1 MSSAA
6 PNPRRRAARPSDPDV
21 TPSLIDSF
29 QSMSI
34 RKGDTFHPQ
43 TNTSKSSFWDP
54 LESASSSSMSV
65 TRSTTSPQALEDLL
79 IGAGERRV
87 ASLLDRVDKAIAA
100 QSKVALSNV
109 LSEPEVLPVP
119 TFTLDSPD
127 SAQKTRTRHHSHSSD
142 SGLGSS
148 VADSTETTESSSTS
162 TAKNSTH
169 TGTYIAK
176 SYQKHAN
183 PIEATDSPGRQSL
196 STISNA
202 SDEER
207 GLSKYAADQIHKHI
221 VQPILDEESLKEF
234 HGLIKSVPSRI
245 GDKEIKNLRELEKT
259 LIFLAP
265 VSPRIRGDSDRP
277 FTHGCFGVKDYSR
290 SPSKY
295 LRFCERTI
303 RVLHTTV
310 TTLHES
316 DQRAPTDRPYTQG
329 YFFELVEQ
337 VRAGF
342 LTPRGAVKLI
352 NVLAQIR
359 RYATILAATR
369 AKQAK
374 GEKLGPM
381 DVNE

>member
-29 QSMSI
+29 QNMSI
-34 RKGDTFHPQ
+34 RKGDTFHPN

-54 LESASSSSMSV
+54 LESSSSSMTV
-65 TRSTTSPQALEDLL
+65 TRSTTAPQALEDLL
-79 IGAGERRV
+79 IGAGERQV
-87 ASLLDRVDKAIAA
+87 ANLLTRVDKAIAA

-119 TFTLDSPD
+119 TFMVDGSN
-127 SAQKTRTRHHSHSSD
+127 AEQKTRTRHHSHSSD

-148 VADSTETTESSSTS
+148 VADSTDSHESSSTS
-162 TAKNSTH
+162 TAKKSTH
-169 TGTYIAK
+169 TG
-176 SYQKHAN
+176 KHARQSFKN
-183 PIEATDSPGRQSL
+183 YTDSREATGGKKKQSM
-196 STISNA
+196 SSISNA

-221 VQPILDEESLKEF
+221 VQPILAEESLKEF
-234 HGLIKSVPSRI
+234 HGLVKSVPSRI

-265 VSPRIRGDSDRP
+265 VSQRIRCDSDRA
-277 FTHGCFGVKDYSR
+277 FTHGCFGVKDFSR

-337 VRAGF
+337 VRSGF

-352 NVLAQIR
+352 NIVVQIR

-381 DVNE
+381 DVAE